1 VPDLCERL
9 RVDAQAFL
17 REPDETLAP
26 GARSRLRAP
35 AKQPP
40 VGARSRALCFTRSGA
55 REREDPEAGLALV
68 ACAADVRRSDART
81 GIAS

>member
-55 REREDPEAGLALV
+55 RERKDAEAGSLWWR
-68 ACAADVRRSDART
+68 AAPTCTAAML
-81 GIAS
+81 GQG